1 MGRVYNIDMMP
12 IFKKHGLIIFAL
24 IGALAII
31 GTAWYANG
39 NDENN
44 NAWLYV
50 FCIWLIL
57 YSGYEVYSKR
67 KKNRDQ

>member
-1 MGRVYNIDMMP
+1 MTP
-12 IFKKHGLIIFAL
+12 AFKKYGLISFAL

-31 GTAWYANG
+31 GTAWWSNG
-39 NDENN
+39 TDENN

-57 YSGYEVYSKR
+57 YSAFEVYSR
-67 KKNRDQ
+67 KKKDKDQ